1 MTTEKMTVHKALSEL
16 KILDDRIHL
25 AISEAVFCVTNKHSN
40 EKIKLKKSHKGCC
53 VVQRD
58 YYDNDLYCIDGL
70 EGIRQN
76 SELKT
81 VFKDGRIVHRDTFEE
96 IRNRLNGEI

>member
-1 MTTEKMTVHKALSEL
+1 MAK
-16 KILDDRIHL
+16 KILVVVDVQNDFVYGSL
-25 AISEAVFCVTNKHSN
+25 GSDEA
-40 EKIKLKKSHKGCC
+40 
-53 VVQRD
+53 
-58 YYDNDLYCIDGL
+58 NDLYCIDGL

>member
-1 MTTEKMTVHKALSEL
+1 MYCV
-16 KILDDRIHL
+16 
-25 AISEAVFCVTNKHSN
+25 ISIS
-40 EKIKLKKSHKGCC
+40 IS
-53 VVQRD
+53 
-58 YYDNDLYCIDGL
+58 NDLYCIDGL
-70 EGIRQN
+70 EGIRQK